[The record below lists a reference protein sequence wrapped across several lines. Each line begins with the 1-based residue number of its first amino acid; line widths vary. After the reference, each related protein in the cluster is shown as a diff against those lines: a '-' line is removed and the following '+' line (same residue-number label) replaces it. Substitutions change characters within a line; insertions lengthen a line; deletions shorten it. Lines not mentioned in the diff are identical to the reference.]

1 MNFSILLLIHFQVFV
16 KLQRNP
22 SLMKTLT
29 FFISLFLTQFLFAQE
44 DLLSELKSSNDTS
57 VQLLPPKMLITQRV
71 LWGEKGLM
79 RPVIQLNTANREKEL
94 KIRRAML
101 VAHQV
106 LGFITLGGMA
116 GQAITGTQLYKNN
129 TRNYD
134 LHENLAVGVNISYGA
149 TAAMSFFAPPPLIN
163 RDKKLSA
170 IRLHKWLSVVHM
182 AGMIATN
189 VLAENGPRSLHRA
202 AAITTFASFGAAIIS
217 IKF

>member
-1 MNFSILLLIHFQVFV
+1 
-16 KLQRNP
+16 
-22 SLMKTLT
+22 MKTVL
-29 FFISLFLTQFLFAQE
+29 FFLAFFFTQVSFAQE
-44 DLLSELKSSNDTS
+44 DLLAELNKSSDTS
-57 VQLLPPKMLITQRV
+57 SQLLPPKMLLTQRV

-79 RPVIQLNTANREKEL
+79 RPIIQLNTANREKEL
-94 KIRRAML
+94 KVRRAML

-116 GQAITGTQLYKNN
+116 GQGITGSQLYKGNY
-129 TRNYD
+129 RNYEI
-134 LHENLAVGVNISYGA
+134 HENLATAVNISYGA
-149 TAAMSFFAPPPLIN
+149 TALMSFFAPPPLIN

-189 VLAENGPRSLHRA
+189 VLAENGPKSLHRA

>member
-1 MNFSILLLIHFQVFV
+1 
-16 KLQRNP
+16 
-22 SLMKTLT
+22 MKTIL
-29 FFISLFLTQFLFAQE
+29 LFLTLLITQLALAQE
-44 DLLSELKSSNDTS
+44 DLLAELKESSDTTN
-57 VQLLPPKMLITQRV
+57 QLLPPKMLITQRV
-71 LWGEKGLM
+71 LWGQKGLL
-79 RPVIQLNTANREKEL
+79 RPIIQLNTANREKEL
-94 KIRRAML
+94 KVRRAML

-116 GQAITGTQLYKNN
+116 GQGITGSQLYKGNA
-129 TRNYD
+129 RNYD
-134 LHENLAVGVNISYGA
+134 IHENLATAVNISYGA
-149 TAAMSFFAPPPLIN
+149 TAALSLFTPPPLIN